1 MLNRRPFRRT
11 DRVADLIRRELANL
25 VQTGLK
31 DPRVGFVSITG
42 VEVSPDLKQAKV
54 HVSVYGTPEE
64 QVSSLEG
71 LQSAT
76 GYVRSVLKRTLHLK
90 RIPELVFYLDD
101 SIAQGARIN
110 AALASLKD

>member
-11 DRVADLIRRELANL
+11 DRVGDLIRRELAHL

-42 VEVSPDLKQAKV
+42 VEVSPDLKLAKV
-54 HVSVYGTPEE
+54 YVSVYGTPEE
-64 QVSSLEG
+64 EASSLEG
-71 LQSAT
+71 LRSAT

-90 RIPELVFYLDD
+90 RIPELVFHLDD
-101 SIAQGARIN
+101 SIAEGARIN

>member
-25 VQTGLK
+25 VLTGLK

-54 HVSVYGTPEE
+54 HDSVYGTPEE
-64 QVSSLEG
+64 QASSLEG